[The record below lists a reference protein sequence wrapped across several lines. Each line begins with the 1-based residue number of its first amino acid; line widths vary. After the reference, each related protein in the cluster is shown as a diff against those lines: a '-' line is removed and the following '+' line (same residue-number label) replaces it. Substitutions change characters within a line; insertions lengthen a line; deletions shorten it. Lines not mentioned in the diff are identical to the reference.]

1 MPACYKFD
9 TFLVVEN
16 RASFL
21 SLLMFVQTL
30 RTASW
35 RRLLHTSRIALG
47 DVPARPP
54 SGPNPLDEPTL
65 TNVKQK
71 WKQARLVKD
80 SELATLLGGILTDL
94 QYAQKT
100 KMQPN
105 QKPPS
110 IIKMLQKGI
119 KKRTDAAKVFRQAK
133 PAPRVDLAEKEEHE
147 VRILQDLLPK

>member
-1 MPACYKFD
+1 MEKPKSAVLSFD
-9 TFLVVEN
+9 
-16 RASFL
+16 
-21 SLLMFVQTL
+21 MFVQTL
-30 RTASW
+30 RALSS
-35 RRLLHTSRIALG
+35 RRLLHTSRIVLR
-47 DVPARPP
+47 DVPTRPP
-54 SGPNPLDEPTL
+54 PGPNPLDEPTL
-65 TNVKQK
+65 ANVKQK
-71 WKQARLVKD
+71 WKQARLAKD

-119 KKRTDAAKVFRQAK
+119 KKRTDAAKVFRNAK